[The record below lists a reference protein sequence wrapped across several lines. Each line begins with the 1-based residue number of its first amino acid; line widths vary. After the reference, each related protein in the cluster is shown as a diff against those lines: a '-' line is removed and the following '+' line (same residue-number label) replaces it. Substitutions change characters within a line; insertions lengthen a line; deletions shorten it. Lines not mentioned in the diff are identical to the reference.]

1 MRSLKTKKEFVVAK
15 RDEKAVV
22 AVKRPN
28 FIQRYFG
35 ETIGELRKVTW
46 PTRKEATNLTV
57 IVIAVVLA
65 MGMLLGALDFVY
77 SKLVALL
84 FA

>member
-1 MRSLKTKKEFVVAK
+1 VAKKE
-15 RDEKAVV
+15 EKAI

-28 FIQRYFG
+28 RIQKYIQ

-46 PTRKEATNLTV
+46 PTRKEATNLTI
-57 IVIAVVLA
+57 IVLVVTLT
-65 MGMLLGALDFVY
+65 MGLFLGVLDFLF
-77 SKLVALL
+77 SQFFALL

>member
-1 MRSLKTKKEFVVAK
+1 VAK
-15 RDEKAVV
+15 KDEKTAG

-46 PTRKEATNLTV
+46 PTRKEATNLTL
-57 IVIAVVLA
+57 IVLAVVVA
-65 MGMLLGALDFVY
+65 MGLFLGGLDFIY
-77 SKLVALL
+77 TRFFALI

>member
-1 MRSLKTKKEFVVAK
+1 MAKK
-15 RDEKAVV
+15 DEKTAV

-46 PTRKEATNLTV
+46 PTRKEATNLTM
-57 IVIAVVLA
+57 IVIAVVVA
-65 MGMLLGALDFVY
+65 MGLFLGTLDYIYTKVFALI
-77 SKLVALL
+77 

>member
-1 MRSLKTKKEFVVAK
+1 MAKK
-15 RDEKAVV
+15 DEKTAV

-28 FIQRYFG
+28 FIQRYFS

-46 PTRKEATNLTV
+46 PTRKEATNLTMIV
-57 IVIAVVLA
+57 LVVVIAMSL
-65 MGMLLGALDFVY
+65 LLGGLDYIYTRFFALI
-77 SKLVALL
+77 

>member
-1 MRSLKTKKEFVVAK
+1 VAK
-15 RDEKAVV
+15 RDEKTAV

-28 FIQRYFG
+28 FIQKYFG

-46 PTRKEATNLTV
+46 PTRKEATNLTMIV
-57 IVIAVVLA
+57 IVVVIA
-65 MGMLLGALDFVY
+65 MGLFLGGLDYIYTRFFALI
-77 SKLVALL
+77 

>member
-1 MRSLKTKKEFVVAK
+1 MAK
-15 RDEKAVV
+15 RDEKTAV

-28 FIQRYFG
+28 FIQRYFT
-35 ETIGELRKVTW
+35 ETVGELRKVTW

-57 IVIAVVLA
+57 IVLIVTVA
-65 MGMLLGALDFVY
+65 MGLFLGGLDYIYTRIFALI
-77 SKLVALL
+77 

>member
-1 MRSLKTKKEFVVAK
+1 MAKK
-15 RDEKAVV
+15 DEKTAVA

-46 PTRKEATNLTV
+46 PTRKEATNLTM
-57 IVIAVVLA
+57 IVLAVVVA
-65 MGMLLGALDFVY
+65 MGLFLGGLDFIY
-77 SKLVALL
+77 TRILRLHLCLIVAR
-84 FA
+84 F

>member
-1 MRSLKTKKEFVVAK
+1 MAK
-15 RDEKAVV
+15 RDEKTAV

-28 FIQRYFG
+28 FIQKYFG

-46 PTRKEATNLTV
+46 PTRKEATNLTMIV
-57 IVIAVVLA
+57 IVVVIA
-65 MGMLLGALDFVY
+65 MGLFLGGLDYIYTRFFALI
-77 SKLVALL
+77 

>member
-1 MRSLKTKKEFVVAK
+1 VAK
-15 RDEKAVV
+15 RDEKTAV

-46 PTRKEATNLTV
+46 PTRKEATNLTMIV
-57 IVIAVVLA
+57 IVVVVA
-65 MGMLLGALDFVY
+65 MGLFLGSLDYIYTKIFALI
-77 SKLVALL
+77 

>member
-1 MRSLKTKKEFVVAK
+1 VAK
-15 RDEKAVV
+15 REEKAV

-28 FIQRYFG
+28 FIQRYIK

-46 PTRKEATNLTV
+46 PTRKEATNLTL
-57 IVIAVVLA
+57 IVLVVTLS
-65 MGMLLGALDFVY
+65 MGLFLGVLDFLF
-77 SKLVALL
+77 SQFFALL

>member
-1 MRSLKTKKEFVVAK
+1 MAKKE
-15 RDEKAVV
+15 EKAI

-28 FIQRYFG
+28 RIQKYIQ

-46 PTRKEATNLTV
+46 PTRKEATNLTI
-57 IVIAVVLA
+57 IVLVVTLT
-65 MGMLLGALDFVY
+65 MGLFLGVLDFLF
-77 SKLVALL
+77 SQFFALL

>member
-1 MRSLKTKKEFVVAK
+1 MAK
-15 RDEKAVV
+15 REEKSI

-28 FIQRYFG
+28 FIQRYFS

-46 PTRKEATNLTV
+46 PTRREATNLT
-57 IVIAVVLA
+57 IIVLA
-65 MGMLLGALDFVY
+65 VTVLVGIYLGLMDFLF
-77 SKLVALL
+77 SRFFALL

>member
-1 MRSLKTKKEFVVAK
+1 MAKKDEKPVVAGK
-15 RDEKAVV
+15 K
-22 AVKRPN
+22 PN

-35 ETIGELRKVTW
+35 ETVGELRKVTW
-46 PTRKEATNLTV
+46 PTRKEATNLTL

-65 MGMLLGALDFVY
+65 MGLFLGALDFVY
-77 SKLVALL
+77 SYFFAFL

>member
-1 MRSLKTKKEFVVAK
+1 MAKK
-15 RDEKAVV
+15 DEKTAV

-46 PTRKEATNLTV
+46 PTRKEATNLTM
-57 IVIAVVLA
+57 IVIAVVVA
-65 MGMLLGALDFVY
+65 MGLFLGALDFIY
-77 SKLVALL
+77 TKFFALI

>member
-1 MRSLKTKKEFVVAK
+1 VANKIEKTAG
-15 RDEKAVV
+15 
-22 AVKRPN
+22 AVKKPN
-28 FIQRYFG
+28 FIQKYFN
-35 ETIGELRKVTW
+35 ETVGELRKVTW

-65 MGMLLGALDFVY
+65 MGAFLGVLDLIYSRVFALI
-77 SKLVALL
+77 